1 MNYQLQAIVTL
12 LALINPLVCAT
23 MFMQIE
29 AGQAKSVQI
38 RTALQSAVAVGVI
51 LSLAALLGT
60 KLLHA
65 FGISLDAFS
74 VAGGGVL
81 AWIGFSMISRQPRR
95 DYRSD
100 HPCGS
105 PLTTCRSGHR
115 IDRRG
120 RGHRR
125 GGLSSSSPS
134 CWNLARRAAAASWDS
149 SLSPWASSSHSP
161 ACAPSLQSPLDS
173 SRVLE
178 PEFQAPSINIDSKEA
193 TLLDHPTARRAPFRS
208 VQGGTGRKADPPPRA
223 FASLK
228 NLMLLL

>member
-1 MNYQLQAIVTL
+1 MNHQLQAIVTL

-81 AWIGFSMISRQPRR
+81 AWIGFSMISRQPA
-95 DYRSD
+95 
-100 HPCGS
+100 PQG
-105 PLTTCRSGHR
+105 TT
-115 IDRRG
+115 
-120 RGHRR
+120 
-125 GGLSSSSPS
+125 
-134 CWNLARRAAAASWDS
+134 
-149 SLSPWASSSHSP
+149 
-161 ACAPSLQSPLDS
+161 
-173 SRVLE
+173 
-178 PEFQAPSINIDSKEA
+178 A
-193 TLLDHPTARRAPFRS
+193 TAPTAAHPNIYSGSRF
-208 VQGGTGRKADPPPRA
+208 QDTGLRCTL
-223 FASLK
+223 S
-228 NLMLLL
+228 